1 MKLFVKRSVKV
12 KQYSKL
18 VKVEN
23 NEKFSTIIINNHAK
37 RNPLCSQ
44 MIQDL
49 SESFDSLDSVKLVVL
64 KSTGNVYCSGYNLKE
79 LSDFTKQQQNSYF
92 QSSFDLFEK
101 IKKLKQP
108 GERFV
113 EIFMISYCSNRW
125 SSCSSRYS
133 FSIFL

>member
-1 MKLFVKRSVKV
+1 MKLFLSRSGVVRK
-12 KQYSKL
+12 YTKL

-23 NEKFSTIIINNHAK
+23 NEKFSTIVINNHAK

-49 SESFDSLDSVKLVVL
+49 SESFDSLDSSVKLVVL

-79 LSDFTKQQQNSYF
+79 LSDFTKQQQKSYF
-92 QSSFDLFEK
+92 QSSFDLFSK

-108 GERFV
+108 GEL
-113 EIFMISYCSNRW
+113 N
-125 SSCSSRYS
+125 
-133 FSIFL
+133 